1 MASVVRLES
10 QDLAQIAQA
19 VQELTGAKNV
29 RIKTLIDPSLVAGF
43 TIRYGEGGSKVIDM
57 SIKKQLEEI
66 ASNLEL
72 PTVSLPMQPI

>member
-1 MASVVRLES
+1 MSSVVRLES

-19 VQELTGAKNV
+19 VQGLTGAKNV